1 MKLASKTTT
10 NSVQWLALL
19 TMFGMAVLLGP
30 SVLFAQT
37 TEAFDDSA
45 IIPPGSSVPINVVAN
60 DIALTLPLQEPRF
73 VSSDLSNGTLNEIP
87 VNGAFTYTANAGLGS
102 TEPDVF
108 VYEVCDSTTPEPSC
122 AIATVYVYVGTEIT
136 TFDII
141 PKKLNVKKMG
151 VIPVVIRSTDGLEF
165 SDIVPESL
173 RLEGVEP
180 HRFHVGEKKITLK
193 FKAQDIV
200 GPIREEVSHG
210 DEIELY
216 LTGIYVDPLLGD
228 DSPFVFVGTDTVTII
243 KKGKQD

>member
-1 MKLASKTTT
+1 
-10 NSVQWLALL
+10 
-19 TMFGMAVLLGP
+19 MFGMAVLLGP

-122 AIATVYVYVGTEIT
+122 ANATVYVYVGTEIT

-151 VIPVVIRSTDGLEF
+151 VIPIAIRSTDGFEL

-173 RLEGVEP
+173 MLEGVAP
-180 HRFHVGEKKITLK
+180 HHFHVGEKKITLK

-200 GPIREEVSHG
+200 GPIRNDVNHG
-210 DEIELY
+210 DEIVLH
-216 LTGIYVDPLLGD
+216 LTGRLLDPDTG
-228 DSPFVFVGTDTVTII
+228 PVIVGEDTVIII
-243 KKGKQD
+243 KKGKQN